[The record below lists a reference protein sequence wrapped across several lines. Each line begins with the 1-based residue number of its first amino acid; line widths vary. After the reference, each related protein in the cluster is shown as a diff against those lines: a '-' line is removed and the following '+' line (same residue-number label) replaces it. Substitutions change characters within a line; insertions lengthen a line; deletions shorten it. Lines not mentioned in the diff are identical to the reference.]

1 MSAARCLLLDATLE
15 RWSNKTLL
23 METLITAVLSQV
35 TDLDVITTEYDTFM
49 GSNKLCST
57 S

>member
-1 MSAARCLLLDATLE
+1 MNAARCLLLDATLE

-23 METLITAVLSQV
+23 METLITAVLSQI
-35 TDLDVITTEYDTFM
+35 TDHDVITTEYDTFM